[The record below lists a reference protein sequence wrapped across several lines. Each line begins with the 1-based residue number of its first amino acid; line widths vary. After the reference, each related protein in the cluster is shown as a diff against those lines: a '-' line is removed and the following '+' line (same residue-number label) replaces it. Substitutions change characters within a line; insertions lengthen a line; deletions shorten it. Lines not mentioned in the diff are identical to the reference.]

1 MLSAVAF
8 NELGLKW
15 GNFLPMNGWNQPW
28 DGLPTAFQITKNPAR
43 GGCGQGS
50 SKIFFRELRAIALP
64 ARRVFRCAILNS
76 LTVTQPSPMLSATT
90 HLRTLTQNRDNERCG
105 GEAGK

>member
-1 MLSAVAF
+1 MGELFTDEWLESA
-8 NELGLKW
+8 LGWTSNRVSDNKKPCSRW
-15 GNFLPMNGWNQPW
+15 VRAGFIEN
-28 DGLPTAFQITKNPAR
+28 I
-43 GGCGQGS
+43 
-50 SKIFFRELRAIALP
+50 FRELRATALP